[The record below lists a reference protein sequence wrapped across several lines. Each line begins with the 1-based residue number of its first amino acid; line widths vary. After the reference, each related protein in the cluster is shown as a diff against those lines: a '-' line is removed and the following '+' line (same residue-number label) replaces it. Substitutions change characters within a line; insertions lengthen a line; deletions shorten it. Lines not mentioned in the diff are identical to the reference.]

1 MVENG
6 LYTLRA
12 SPVAG
17 VGGMYATGNGTF
29 KIVTVAAQV
38 PTTFDRQTWKIT
50 AVHGKKDTYTIVQH
64 HKHDISLGGSWS
76 LEDNLSV
83 PHGPVITAEEHIEWE
98 ITPANNGIAKTY
110 FIQAIHKFDGRHA
123 WFVGTDHKNEVVIVP
138 SPVLFPPFPDRPYWQ
153 FHTSS

>member
-38 PTTFDRQTWKIT
+38 PTTFDRQTVSIY
-50 AVHGKKDTYTIVQH
+50 VFGVF
-64 HKHDISLGGSWS
+64 HD
-76 LEDNLSV
+76 
-83 PHGPVITAEEHIEWE
+83 
-98 ITPANNGIAKTY
+98 
-110 FIQAIHKFDGRHA
+110 QC
-123 WFVGTDHKNEVVIVP
+123 
-138 SPVLFPPFPDRPYWQ
+138 
-153 FHTSS
+153 

>member
-6 LYTLRA
+6 LYTLKA
-12 SPVAG
+12 SPVVEAAS
-17 VGGMYATGNGTF
+17 GGMYATGNGTF

-50 AVHGKKDTYTIVQH
+50 AVRGKKDTYTIIQH

-98 ITPANNGIAKTY
+98 ITPANNADTY
-110 FIQAIHKFDGRHA
+110 FIQAIHKSDGHNG
-123 WFVGTDHKNEVVIVP
+123 WFVGTDHKNEVVIIR
-138 SPVLFPPFPDRPYWQ
+138 SPIFTPPFPDRPYWQ
-153 FHTSS
+153 FNKSS